1 MHGLC
6 ELSSQHAALQ
16 TDVIRLQGM
25 IEAAN
30 NENQLLEMDLGFLEQ
45 NIACQNAVLA
55 SKTTTINN
63 LHQQAA
69 SKGSTV

>member
-1 MHGLC
+1 MHGLS

-25 IEAAN
+25 IVAAN

-45 NIACQNAVLA
+45 NIVDQNAVFA
-55 SKTTTINN
+55 SKTSTINN
-63 LHQQAA
+63 LQAA
-69 SKGSTV
+69 SCL